1 MRKYRA
7 YNIHMIDNI
16 VKSKWKLDSI
26 EYSGLG
32 DKPYFILTDGQGGVK
47 LLPVERGVTNL
58 RNLLHLEEE

>member
-1 MRKYRA
+1 MYT
-7 YNIHMIDNI
+7 MDNI
-16 VKSKWKLDSI
+16 NVKSKWKLSGL

-32 DKPYFILTDGQGGVK
+32 DKPFFILTNDQGDVK

>member
-1 MRKYRA
+1 M
-7 YNIHMIDNI
+7 MDNI